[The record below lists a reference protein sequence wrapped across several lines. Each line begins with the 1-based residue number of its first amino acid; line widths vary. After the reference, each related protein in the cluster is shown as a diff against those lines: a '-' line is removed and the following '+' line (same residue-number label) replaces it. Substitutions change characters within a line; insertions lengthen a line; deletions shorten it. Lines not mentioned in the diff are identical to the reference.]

1 MILIYCRL
9 VVVCIRRYAVLHFEE
24 IVGIAIN
31 VCFGSC
37 GQADHDRIEVFEN
50 RTVFFEYAAVALVDD
65 DEVKVGGCKHTLP
78 IFRLHIIYGVQHCRV
93 RREYD
98 PCAPVVL
105 IRAQIAK
112 RHIRQV
118 VLEIVLCLFHQRRAI
133 SQEQNVGDVFAATE
147 HIGKA

>member
-1 MILIYCRL
+1 M
-9 VVVCIRRYAVLHFEE
+9 
-24 IVGIAIN
+24 
-31 VCFGSC
+31 
-37 GQADHDRIEVFEN
+37 
-50 RTVFFEYAAVALVDD
+50 ALVDD